1 MGPVEIVFIAV
12 WLLFGFIG
20 LVRGVWKELGVTVML
35 FIGLLFLQVVAGP
48 FAKYWATFI
57 GIFSSDPTT
66 QKVISNMIAVAVMLI
81 VAFISYQGE
90 VLTYPGKGDNWF
102 FSLGIGLLNG
112 WLLAGSI
119 WYYFDKAG
127 WPGGFVNPPFSQYYT
142 TMVKLLP
149 PAVLSWQA
157 LVLLVVFM
165 MVLRVLK

>member
-1 MGPVEIVFIAV
+1 MGPVEIVFVAV
-12 WLLFGFIG
+12 WMLFGVIG

-35 FIGLLFLQVVAGP
+35 FIALLFLQVVAGP
-48 FAKYWATFI
+48 LSTYWVAFL

-66 QKVISNMIAVAVMLI
+66 QKVISSMIAVGIMLI

-102 FSLGIGLLNG
+102 FSLGTGLLNG
-112 WLLAGSI
+112 WLLAGSV

-127 WPGGFVNPPFSQYYT
+127 WPGGFVNPPFSQYYN

-149 PAVLSWQA
+149 PAVLPWQV
-157 LVLLVVFM
+157 LILLVVFM
-165 MVLRVLK
+165 MILRVLK

>member
-12 WLLFGFIG
+12 WLLFRFIG
-20 LVRGVWKELGVTVML
+20 LVRGIWKELGVTVML

-127 WPGGFVNPPFSQYYT
+127 WPGGFVNSPFSQYYT

-165 MVLRVLK
+165 MILRVLK